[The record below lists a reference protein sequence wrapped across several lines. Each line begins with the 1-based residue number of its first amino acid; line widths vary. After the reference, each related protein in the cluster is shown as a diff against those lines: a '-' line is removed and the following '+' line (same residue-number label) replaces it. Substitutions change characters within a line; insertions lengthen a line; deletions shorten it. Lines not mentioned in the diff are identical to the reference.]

1 MRICHANLLQ
11 QQVPSPRSS
20 TASTTRSTDHQLHQE
35 SAQSSYSKNLQGVA
49 LMGQVAAPAMLT
61 NHEHKD
67 RGDLFLPALIASRNA
82 TASIIKDT
90 VPEMI
95 LQSALHSQQ
104 ANNKNELVRKAILL
118 HQEEERTR
126 VPATSILRPAMSIA
140 ASGHYNCGHP
150 SQEME
155 FNALH
160 RMHTTDMQYRTILR
174 NSHQEELLKM
184 HQIRSTMLNHPST
197 PFHYLESIT
206 NQQLARNYSVT
217 LPTRYVGEGVI
228 TSRTISHATP
238 QLNRSLL
245 AHDIL
250 RQINT
255 AITNAS
261 VDNVQPST
269 IHLSLPSCVSR
280 PIDFYK
286 LSAHQCLL
294 REQIEY
300 FEATDKDVIVHI
312 RGRNKA
318 ITVGQVGIRCKHC
331 AHLPI
336 SKRQKG
342 STYYPSCKMGIYQAA
357 QNMSSTHLQCG
368 LCSFTPDRIK
378 DEFATI
384 MADRQRNENGAGRP
398 YWAESAT
405 QSGLIDT
412 EEHGIRFVHGTSL
425 PLLGTSG
432 SIHVSGNPPTHLH
445 K

>member
-1 MRICHANLLQ
+1 MVVFCT
-11 QQVPSPRSS
+11 VY
-20 TASTTRSTDHQLHQE
+20 
-35 SAQSSYSKNLQGVA
+35 SYC
-49 LMGQVAAPAMLT
+49 
-61 NHEHKD
+61 
-67 RGDLFLPALIASRNA
+67 
-82 TASIIKDT
+82 
-90 VPEMI
+90 
-95 LQSALHSQQ
+95 
-104 ANNKNELVRKAILL
+104 
-118 HQEEERTR
+118 
-126 VPATSILRPAMSIA
+126 RPV
-140 ASGHYNCGHP
+140 H
-150 SQEME
+150 
-155 FNALH
+155 
-160 RMHTTDMQYRTILR
+160 
-174 NSHQEELLKM
+174 
-184 HQIRSTMLNHPST
+184 
-197 PFHYLESIT
+197 HYLDSIT
-206 NQQLARNYSVT
+206 NQHLALPYSAT
-217 LPTRYVGEGVI
+217 LGKAAI
-228 TSRTISHATP
+228 TSSTVSHPHHVP
-238 QLNRSLL
+238 QLNRPLL
-245 AHDIL
+245 AHDANLLI
-250 RQINT
+250 QINT
-255 AITNAS
+255 AIVNGS

-269 IHLSLPSCVSR
+269 IRLSLPSCVSR

-300 FEATDKDVIVHI
+300 FEATDKDVVIHI

-368 LCSFTPDRIK
+368 LCTYTPDRIK

-412 EEHGIRFVHGTSL
+412 EEQGIRFVQGSSL
-425 PLLGTSG
+425 PFLG
-432 SIHVSGNPPTHLH
+432 IRVSGNPPTHPH